1 MPKDRKPTWA
11 GERTDEERL
20 EDAKQSLRIEETM
33 PEADRCP
40 ACAEARRASGDPTAL
55 CAPHLARVMGL

>member
-11 GERTDEERL
+11 GERTDEERV
-20 EDAKQSLRIEETM
+20 EEAKQSLRIEETM

-40 ACAEARRASGDPTAL
+40 ACAETRRASKDPTAL
-55 CAPHLARVMGL
+55 CPPHLARVMGL